1 MTRTWVGFVKD
12 TLWRKKSRR
21 HREEQTLSST
31 PVPMVIDENWAWFA
45 DPKWKET
52 TDNTTCTDYYS
63 LSRSRDAIKAALLKN
78 PDILFDVVGE
88 GENQGLELVDL
99 IIKER
104 SICEVDLI
112 EVSKSVKLDWRRIA
126 NKLRLSNDLLE
137 KHAKDV
143 DWKEITINDA
153 YSKNFEF
160 IKRFSDKMKWEE
172 VDSHPINLKVDK
184 AELELLFFKWQRL
197 PLRVAIMSRPQVLM
211 ECLNTSTS
219 YLSRLSEDDLVL
231 FVRTLAATNLAS
243 SIVDLEKLPDPH
255 GIIESTLAKYPVKF
269 IDACI
274 ERQYL
279 PKYSNILKE
288 IQVSAPHKQLATF
301 FEICKPSDDYL
312 ESRDLVQ
319 LMLQSGVPLSRETVA
334 KYADQIQD
342 WDELMTRYINPFP
355 FDPELLKLI
364 PENVVLN
371 KTRGLPP
378 KYIDKNAYR
387 LDWSVICERQ
397 VLPEWLMRKHLDKL
411 DWEKVARHQ
420 TLTQGFIKD
429 FGYRMNM

>member
-12 TLWRKKSRR
+12 SLWRKKSRKQ
-21 HREEQTLSST
+21 REEQTLTTT
-31 PVPMVIDENWAWFA
+31 PAPMIIDENWAWFA

-63 LSRSRDAIKAALLKN
+63 LSRSRDAIKTALLKN

-88 GENQGLELVDL
+88 DGVLFVDL
-99 IIKER
+99 IIKEK
-104 SICEVDLI
+104 SLCEVDLI
-112 EVSKSVKLDWRRIA
+112 EVSKSVKLDWGRIA

-137 KHAKDV
+137 KHAKDI
-143 DWKEITINDA
+143 DWKDITVNNA
-153 YSKNFEF
+153 YTKDLEF
-160 IKRFSDKMKWEE
+160 IKRFSDKMVLDENRNAF
-172 VDSHPINLKVDK
+172 INLKLDK
-184 AELELLFFKWQRL
+184 AGLEMVFFKWQRL
-197 PLRVAIMSRPQVLM
+197 PLRIAIANCPYILV
-211 ECLNTSTS
+211 ECLGLDNS
-219 YLSRLSEDDLVL
+219 YVSRLSDDDWTHLID
-231 FVRTLAATNLAS
+231 TLAQNGLAS
-243 SIVDLEKLPDPH
+243 CIADLETLPDPN
-255 GIIESTLAKYPVKF
+255 GIIESNLAKYPVQF

-274 ERQYL
+274 EKQYL
-279 PKYSNILKE
+279 PKYSNILKDIE
-288 IQVSAPHKQLATF
+288 VSAPHKQLATF
-301 FEICKPSDDYL
+301 FEICKPTNEYL
-312 ESRDLVQ
+312 ESQGLVK
-319 LMLQSGVPLSRETVA
+319 LMLQSGVPLSRETVI
-334 KYADQIQD
+334 KYADQIPD

-355 FDPELLKLI
+355 FDPEILKII

-387 LDWSVICERQ
+387 LDWSIICERQ

-411 DWEKVARHQ
+411 DWENVARHQ